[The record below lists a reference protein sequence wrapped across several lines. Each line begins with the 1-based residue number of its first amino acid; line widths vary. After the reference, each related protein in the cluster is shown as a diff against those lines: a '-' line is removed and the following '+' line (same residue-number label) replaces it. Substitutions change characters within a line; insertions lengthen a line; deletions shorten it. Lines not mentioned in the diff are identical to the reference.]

1 MTSPTA
7 HGRRARSF
15 PVLLTALALLAV
27 ALLVL
32 GCSSSSSG
40 GYGASATSATSATT
54 PTTAAGG
61 STGTSTSAGG
71 ATAGPKVDI
80 SNFSFNP
87 GTLTVKVGDT
97 VTWTNNDSA
106 THTVTANDNS
116 FDSANL
122 ASGASFSHTFSKA
135 GTYPYRCT
143 IHPNMTGTIVVQ

>member
-1 MTSPTA
+1 MTKPTT
-7 HGRRARSF
+7 HGRRAPSL

-27 ALLVL
+27 ALLAL

-40 GYGASATSATSATT
+40 GYGVTAPSATT
-54 PTTAAGG
+54 PTTAVTGG
-61 STGTSTSAGG
+61 STGAPTSGS

-87 GTLTVKVGDT
+87 ATLTVRVGDT

-106 THTVTANDNS
+106 THTVTFNIAS
-116 FDSANL
+116 L
-122 ASGASFSHTFSKA
+122 APGASFSHTFSTA

-143 IHPNMTGTIVVQ
+143 IHPNMTGTIIVQ

>member
-1 MTSPTA
+1 MTSPTV
-7 HGRRARSF
+7 HGRRARSL
-15 PVLLTALALLAV
+15 PVLLTALALLAI

-54 PTTAAGG
+54 PTTVATGG
-61 STGTSTSAGG
+61 STGASTSGS

-116 FDSANL
+116 FKSADL
-122 ASGASFSHTFSKA
+122 APGASFSNTFSTA